1 MATLANERSEEL
13 RLQHDATVRVT
24 AYLRDRAS
32 PYAARVSAWWL
43 EVTARE
49 GCKPISYYDQ

>member
-1 MATLANERSEEL
+1 MASAADERDEGLEL
-13 RLQHDATVRVT
+13 DQPPNNSVT

-43 EVTARE
+43 DVTERE
-49 GCKPISYYDQ
+49 GCKPMSYYDQ

>member
-1 MATLANERSEEL
+1 MNPREEREEDL
-13 RLQHDATVRVT
+13 SFEHSSMNGMT

-43 EVTARE
+43 EVTQRE
-49 GCKPISYYDQ
+49 GCKPMSYYDQ

>member
-1 MATLANERSEEL
+1 MAHAEERDEEVSL
-13 RLQHDATVRVT
+13 EHGSPAGVT

-43 EVTARE
+43 EVTERE
-49 GCKPISYYDQ
+49 GCKPMSYYDQ